1 MIYKTAFLSLA
12 LGTAFY
18 LGIACQTPRIVIHER
33 IVSIE
38 RPTYLPTA
46 HTARVRHSVDVI
58 GAVIPA
64 SALTRYVKR
73 K

>member
-1 MIYKTAFLSLA
+1 MSYRLTLYALL